1 MSNMAEKVKELMKQV
16 DRIRNIG
23 IAAHVDHGKT
33 TLSDNLIAGAGMMS
47 EELAGKQL
55 VLDFLEEEKQRG
67 ITIQAANVSMVHNYE
82 GKDYLINLIDT
93 PGHVDFG
100 GEVTR
105 AMRAVDGAIVVV
117 CAVEGVMPQTET
129 VLRQALRERVKPILF
144 INKVDRLINELRL
157 TPEQIMERLQ
167 QHIYKVNELI
177 EKFAPEEYKEEW
189 KVDVQ
194 SGKVMFGSA
203 YHNWAISVPFM
214 QRTGVTF
221 KDIIE
226 LSLKDDEESRK
237 LLRKKAPLHVVVL
250 DAVIRHL
257 PSPKEAQKYR
267 IPRIWQGDI
276 NSPEGQAL
284 LNCDPNGP
292 LAVVITK
299 IIIDKHAGEIAYGRV
314 YSGTVKEGQDVYI
327 LPDGIKAKIQQ
338 IGVAKGPQRIRVPEV
353 PAGNIVAISG
363 LKGVK
368 VGDTISDKKDFPSF
382 ETIQHIFDPVVT
394 KAIEA
399 KNPKDLGK
407 LVEVLKKIEKE
418 DPSLKVTINE
428 ETGQHLISGM
438 GELHLEII
446 ENRIKRDFGLDIVT
460 SPPIVV
466 YRETVEGIGEGAGRS
481 PNKHNDFFIKV
492 EPMEDEVYQLVRKG
506 EIPEERIRQKDIEKY
521 AKMLAS
527 VGMDY
532 DEAKRLKEVY
542 RDNMF
547 FDVTRGIVQINE
559 VIELVMDAFEQVMDQ
574 GPLAREPVFKVKV
587 KLTDAR
593 LHEDAIHRGPGQ
605 VYPAVRDAIREAMKN
620 ANVVLYEPVMIIQID
635 VPQDYMGAVM
645 NLLSNRRGQVLD
657 MQQENETTI
666 IIAKLPVAES
676 FGFTAELRSATG
688 GRGVWFVKEQIY
700 EKVPRE
706 LQDKIVKE
714 IRQRKGLKDE

>member
-1 MSNMAEKVKELMKQV
+1 MASMIERVKKLMYKPEN
-16 DRIRNIG
+16 IRNIG

-67 ITIQAANVSMVHNYE
+67 ITIQSANVSMVHEYE
-82 GKDYLINLIDT
+82 GQDYLINLIDT

-105 AMRAVDGAIVVV
+105 AMRAVDGVVVVV
-117 CAVEGVMPQTET
+117 CAVEGAMPQTET

-144 INKVDRLINELRL
+144 INKVDRLIKELRL
-157 TPEQIMERLQ
+157 TPEQMMERFM
-167 QHIYKVNELI
+167 QHINKVNELI
-177 EKFAPEEYKEEW
+177 EKFAPEEYKEKW
-189 KVDVQ
+189 KVTVQ
-194 SGKVMFGSA
+194 DGRVIFGSA
-203 YHNWAISVPFM
+203 YHNWALSVPFM
-214 QRTGVTF
+214 QKTGVNF
-221 KDIIE
+221 KDIID
-226 LSLKDDEESRK
+226 LTLADDNK
-237 LLRKKAPLHVVVL
+237 TLRQKAPLHKVLL

-257 PSPKEAQKYR
+257 PSPLEAQKYR
-267 IPRIWQGDI
+267 IPRIWPGDI
-276 NSPEGQAL
+276 NSEDGKAL
-284 LNCDPNGP
+284 LNCDPKGP

-299 IIIDKHAGEIAYGRV
+299 IMIDKHAGEIAYGRI
-314 YSGTVKEGQDVYI
+314 YSGTIKQGQEVFI
-327 LPDGIKAKIQQ
+327 LPERIKAKVQQ
-338 IGVAKGPQRIRVPEV
+338 VGVAKGPQRIQVEEV
-353 PAGNIVAISG
+353 PAGNIVSIVG
-363 LKGVK
+363 LKGAK
-368 VGDTISDKKDFPSF
+368 VGDTISNKTDITPF
-382 ETIQHIFDPVVT
+382 EQITHIFDPVVT

-399 KNPKDLGK
+399 KNPADLNK
-407 LVEVLKKIEKE
+407 LVEVLKKISRE
-418 DPSLKVTINE
+418 DPSLKITINE

-466 YRETVEGIGEGAGRS
+466 YRETIENPSEIAVGRS

-492 EPMEDEVYQLVRKG
+492 EPIEDNVYELIRKG
-506 EIPEERIRQKDIEKY
+506 ELKEGRIKQKEVENI
-521 AKMLAS
+521 AKLLSS

-542 RDNMF
+542 KDNMF

-559 VIELVMDAFEQVMDQ
+559 VIELVMDGFEQVMDK
-574 GPLAREPVFKVKV
+574 GPLAGEPVFKVKV
-587 KLTDAR
+587 KLVDAK

-605 VYPAVRDAIREAMKN
+605 VYPAVRDAIREAMN
-620 ANVVLYEPVMIIQID
+620 QAGVVLYEPVMIIQID
-635 VPQDYMGAVM
+635 APQDYMGPIM
-645 NLLSNRRGQVLD
+645 TLLQNRRGQVLD
-657 MQQENETTI
+657 MQQEEETMI
-666 IIAKLPVAES
+666 IVAKLPVAES
-676 FGFTAELRSATG
+676 FGFTAELRSVTG

-706 LQDKIVKE
+706 LLDKVVKE
-714 IRQRKGLKDE
+714 IKQRKGMH